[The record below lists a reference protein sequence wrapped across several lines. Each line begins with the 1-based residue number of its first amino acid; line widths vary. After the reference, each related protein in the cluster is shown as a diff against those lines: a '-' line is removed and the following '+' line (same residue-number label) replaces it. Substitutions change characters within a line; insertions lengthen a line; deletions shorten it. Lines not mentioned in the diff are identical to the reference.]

1 MDRLSLESLTAK
13 INKNVE
19 EMELAT
25 ARVYIEENISILNEH
40 KNMLNKNARE
50 LLDFILQMQA
60 HDGQPLTRKDM
71 AIINAINTYAN
82 KFDVRGIK
90 MIVKDYPNL
99 LLRKDTPA
107 YLNADAKIILEG
119 MKAI

>member
-1 MDRLSLESLTAK
+1 MSLESLTAK